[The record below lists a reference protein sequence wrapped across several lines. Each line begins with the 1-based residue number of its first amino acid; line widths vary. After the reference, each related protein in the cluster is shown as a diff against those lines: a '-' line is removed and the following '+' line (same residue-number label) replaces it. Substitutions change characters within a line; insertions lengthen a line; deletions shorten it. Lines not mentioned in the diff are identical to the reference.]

1 MKKNK
6 LFSFLFLLVMMAF
19 VLNSCKQKN
28 NDYVKVM
35 HDPMLYCNV
44 MHKLNYVVIYDIFS
58 PPVGA
63 RVFAYSS
70 LASFEVLA
78 HQGKHYSSLQGKV
91 KGLNNIPAPPANT
104 KIDYPFASLV
114 ALVKVGNFL
123 TFSGDTMKMLDD
135 SIKGLAKNSGMPE
148 DMYNGSIAYGNQVA
162 DSVISWSKTDN
173 YAQTRGSTFAVSNL
187 PGHWAP
193 TPPGYF
199 PAVEPIWSTVRC
211 MAMDSANM
219 FPPPPPPKFS
229 TDTSSNFYK
238 IAKDVMVTVNTLDD
252 TKKWIANFWDCNSFK
267 LHVEGHAMYATKAMT
282 PGGHWMEIVGT
293 ISENNHADFYKT
305 AYAYTGASIGI
316 YDAFICCWYTKYK
329 YDVIRPETYIN
340 RYIDQAWM
348 PYLQTPPF
356 PEYNSA
362 HSTISAAAATVL
374 GQIYPNTAFKDSS
387 EREWGWPDRNFKTVD
402 EAAVEV
408 SYSRLYGG
416 IHYRQSV
423 TTAYDQGKKIGYLVM
438 EKLSGKKPKPEKL
451 TGNDKIEK
459 VTTSKSDSAVDKKLT
474 ASK

>member
-1 MKKNK
+1 M
-6 LFSFLFLLVMMAF
+6 LFSVS
-19 VLNSCKQKN
+19 SCKQKN
-28 NDYVKVM
+28 KDYVKVM
-35 HDPMLYCNV
+35 HDPMLYSHVN
-44 MHKLNYVVIYDIFS
+44 HKLNYVVIYDIFT

-63 RVFAYSS
+63 RVFAYAN
-70 LASFEVLA
+70 LAGFEVLA
-78 HQGKHYSSLQGKV
+78 SEGKHFTSLQKKV
-91 KGLNNIPAPPANT
+91 KGLNNIPKPPANA
-104 KIDYPFASLV
+104 KIDYPFASLI
-114 ALVKVGNFL
+114 AFLKVGDFL
-123 TFSGDTMKMLDD
+123 TFSGDTMKMLTD
-135 SIKGLAKNSGMPE
+135 SIKGLAKDSGMPN
-148 DMYNGSIAYGNQVA
+148 DMYNGSINFGNQVA

-173 YAQTRGSTFAVSNL
+173 YAQTRGSSFAISNL
-187 PGHWAP
+187 PGHWTP

-199 PAVEPIWSTVRC
+199 SAVEPLWSTLHC
-211 MAMDSANM
+211 MVMDSANM
-219 FPPPPPPKFS
+219 FPPPPPPVFS
-229 TDTSSNFYK
+229 TDTASHFYK
-238 IAKDVMVTVNTLDD
+238 IAKDVMETVNTLDS

-293 ISENNHADFYKT
+293 ISQNNHADFYQT
-305 AYAYTGASIGI
+305 AYSYTGVAIGI

-329 YDVIRPETYIN
+329 FDLIRPETYIN
-340 RYIDQAWM
+340 RYIDQSWM

-374 GQIYPNTAFKDSS
+374 GEIYKNNTSFKDSS
-387 EREWGWPDRNFKTVD
+387 ERDWGWPDRNFKSVD

-438 EKLSGKKPKPEKL
+438 EKLTGEKKSPP
-451 TGNDKIEK
+451 
-459 VTTSKSDSAVDKKLT
+459 DKKLNGNAQIQLT
-474 ASK
+474 TDVR